1 MNFFRF
7 KPATANTFSAARR
20 LVTRIISLLA
30 LAALLTACSTVKLAY
45 NQAPEL
51 AYWYLDRY
59 LNFTEAQSLQLRKE
73 LARLQAWH
81 RQTQLPAYVQTLEKL
96 QLQLAGDVSAQDAC
110 AAYAD
115 LRVKLMALSHQAE
128 PAMAALALTLQ
139 AGQLEQLERKFAE
152 GDADYREDYLDGS
165 PKAMQARRYKRAVGR
180 AEMLYGALS
189 EPQRALIRQ
198 SLAQSRFDPGLAY
211 TERLRRQA
219 DALSSLRAITTQRL
233 VGLDA
238 PEKTRASM
246 HALVARAFDSPSM
259 PYRAYAD
266 LVTQDNCQGFAD
278 LHNSST
284 PAQRGK
290 AIETLKGYQQLLQ
303 ALAAQK

>member
-1 MNFFRF
+1 
-7 KPATANTFSAARR
+7 
-20 LVTRIISLLA
+20 LLA

-59 LNFTEAQSLQLRKE
+59 LNFTEAQSLQLRQE

-81 RQTQLPAYVQTLEKL
+81 RQTQLPVYVQTLEKL
-96 QLQLAGDVSAQDAC
+96 QLQLAGDISAQDAC
-110 AAYAD
+110 AVYAD
-115 LRVKLMALSHQAE
+115 LRIKLMALSHQTE

-152 GDADYREDYLDGS
+152 GDADYREEYLDGK

-189 EPQRALIRQ
+189 EPQLALIRQ
-198 SLAQSRFDPGLAY
+198 SVAQSRFDPGLAY
-211 TERLRRQA
+211 TERLRRQH
-219 DALSSLRAITTQRL
+219 DALSSLRALAAPRL

-238 PEKTRASM
+238 PEKTRASV
-246 HALVARAFDSPSM
+246 HAWLARAFDSPSTS
-259 PYRAYAD
+259 YRAYAD
-266 LVTQDNCQGFAD
+266 LLAQNNCQSFAD
-278 LHNSST
+278 LHNSSS

-290 AIETLKGYQQLLQ
+290 AIETLKDYQQILQ